1 MDNFLCCGTRYRAV
15 RDALAQFLLEKKSDT
30 FMAEIQVRETPE
42 LIGSPVT
49 ILDILLPS
57 TCFPVFLCYIST
69 VLFPPQKLRGSQ
81 ISLLALA
88 VFRQVTCRYKSP
100 DGSIHPSPQ
109 VTIQDVWCGLCL
121 FINVFPLFNILLYSI
136 LQEMEGL
143 KELLKRIQSV
153 EFRDFCS
160 SLLLNQ
166 IGAPG
171 SGLNVNMAKRQTLLE
186 LLVHLD
192 SVLLS
197 GNALLVPLY
206 QIASQPQNVTVRHFL
221 PTS

>member
-121 FINVFPLFNILLYSI
+121 FINVFPLFNILLYFDLTGDGRTERTPETHPVSGVQGL
-136 LQEMEGL
+136 LQFS
-143 KELLKRIQSV
+143 SV
-153 EFRDFCS
+153 ESDRCT
-160 SLLLNQ
+160 
-166 IGAPG
+166 
-171 SGLNVNMAKRQTLLE
+171 GLRPQRQ
-186 LLVHLD
+186 H
-192 SVLLS
+192 
-197 GNALLVPLY
+197 G
-206 QIASQPQNVTVRHFL
+206 
-221 PTS
+221 

>member
-1 MDNFLCCGTRYRAV
+1 M
-15 RDALAQFLLEKKSDT
+15 
-30 FMAEIQVRETPE
+30 
-42 LIGSPVT
+42 
-49 ILDILLPS
+49 
-57 TCFPVFLCYIST
+57 
-69 VLFPPQKLRGSQ
+69 
-81 ISLLALA
+81 
-88 VFRQVTCRYKSP
+88 
-100 DGSIHPSPQ
+100 
-109 VTIQDVWCGLCL
+109 W
-121 FINVFPLFNILLYSI
+121 LYSI

-143 KELLKRIQSV
+143 KELLKRIQPV

-171 SGLNVNMAKRQTLLE
+171 SGLSVDMAQRQTLLE

-197 GNALLVPLY
+197 GNALLLPLY

-221 PTS
+221 LTS